1 MYFNYENFKKP
12 FMALGSAALML
23 LSASAFSETVFEES
37 FNSGLGAFSG
47 QGRVYTSSYYGL
59 RLRGGSNS
67 VVTSSSIDL
76 SQYENVSITFTR
88 ETNGLDSGESYTFAY
103 SLNGSSY
110 NSIESARSV
119 NGSTTFNLPSAVD
132 GESINLRISLNAS
145 SYFETVELE
154 DLVVSADPTGG
165 TTPPT
170 GGGSLPAVSS
180 IEVNGPFATTQ
191 HQDVGPT
198 GDAWVVHPSTLAN
211 NNFLH
216 PIFVWGPGAGTGPED
231 YDFFL
236 DRIAS
241 HGFVVFSEVSTGD
254 GDEMVEGLDW
264 LIAENNRPSSR
275 YYQKLDTSKIAF
287 GGHSRGSLSTF
298 GAASDPRLTT
308 TIHVAGGSF
317 DGNGPNS
324 LYLPALYI
332 AGEDDTLATPNMEAD
347 YSNTYVPVFFTIIDD
362 TNHNLAARNG
372 MPAIVAWLRWHLAGE
387 TERASMFTN
396 NNCYFCSTPYDSTSK
411 YW

>member
-1 MYFNYENFKKP
+1 M
-12 FMALGSAALML
+12 G
-23 LSASAFSETVFEES
+23 LSLNVFADTAFEES
-37 FNSGLGAFSG
+37 FDSGLGAFSG
-47 QGRVYTSSYYGL
+47 QGRVYTSGSYGL

-67 VVTSSSIDL
+67 AVTSSNIDL
-76 SQYENVSITFTR
+76 SQYENLSISFTR
-88 ETNGLDSGESYTFAY
+88 ETGGLDLGESYTFAY
-103 SLNGSSY
+103 SVNGGSY
-110 NSIESARSV
+110 TTLESVRSV
-119 NGSTTFNLPSAVD
+119 NGAASFNFPSSVD
-132 GESINLRISLNAS
+132 GKNITLRISLDAS
-145 SYFETVELE
+145 SYFETLEL
-154 DLVVSADPTGG
+154 DDIIISGTATGG
-165 TTPPT
+165 TTPPPT

-180 IEVNGPFATTQ
+180 IEVNGPFTTTE
-191 HQDVGPT
+191 HRNVGPA
-198 GDAWVVHPSTLAN
+198 GDAWVVHPSSLAS

-254 GDEMVEGLDW
+254 GDEMVDGLDW

-298 GAASDPRLTT
+298 GAAGDPRLTT

-324 LYLPALYI
+324 LFQPTLYI
-332 AGEDDTLATPNMEAD
+332 AGEDDTLATPNMEED
-347 YSNTYVPVFFTIIDD
+347 YDNTNVPVFFTIIDD
-362 TNHNLAARNG
+362 TNHNLAARQG

-387 TERASMFTN
+387 TERADMFLDF
-396 NNCYFCSTPYDSTSK
+396 NCYFCGTPYDSTSK